1 MMPAR
6 EEGRPIPFSFNAQTF
21 DGKPMSAPGVL
32 APASSQAPQYVK
44 LLACAKHFAVHSG
57 PEWNRHSFNVE
68 DLPER
73 DLWETYLPAFKS
85 LVQDGNVAEV
95 MCAYQRIDGAPCCSN
110 ARYERQILRD
120 EWGFKGLITS
130 DCGAIND
137 FYVPGRHGTAKTP
150 AEATAQAIGAGT
162 DVECGSV
169 YRSLPEAVKTGMISE
184 EKVNESLKRLLIAR
198 FRLGDFDQDENV
210 PWTQIPSSVI
220 ASKAHKDLA
229 EKMAEEGIVLLQNRN
244 NLLPLKSSGMKLVVM
259 GPNANDSIMQWGNYS
274 GYPTSTTTMLGITTL
289 QMGVFGGIVVG
300 LGVAALHNKFYKIE
314 LPQVLAFFGGTRF
327 VPIVSSIVYLVVGIA
342 MFYIWPVVQSGI
354 AALGALVLASGYAG
368 TFIYGLLERALIP
381 FGLHHVFY
389 MPFWQTAV
397 GGTAIIDGV
406 TVTGAQNIFF
416 AELASKSTTVFSVS
430 ATRFMAG
437 KFPFMMFGLPGA
449 ALAMYQCAKPEK
461 KKVAGGLLLSAAL
474 TAFLTGITEPL
485 EFTFIFVALPMY
497 AVHCVLAGLS
507 FMLMHILN
515 VGVGMTFSGG
525 LIDLVLFGVMQGNA
539 KTHWMWVVVV
549 GAVYFV
555 LYYIIFRFMISKFDY
570 KTPGRDDAEE
580 VKLYTRADVN
590 ARSAASGSTAPAG
603 DDPVSA
609 LIVEGLGGTDNLSDV
624 DCCATRL
631 RCTVKDA
638 ALVRQD
644 VLKASGASGVICK
657 GNGVQVVYGPKVAVI
672 KAKLEDYL
680 ETAPKTPAAAAA
692 PAPAAHAAK
701 DTVLSACLNGTV
713 VPLADVKDEAFASG
727 ALGDG
732 IAIEPTDGEL
742 VAPADGEISS
752 TFETHH
758 AVGMTTADG
767 AELLMHIG
775 IDTVKLGGKHF
786 TYLVNEGDKV
796 KKGQPLIRFELEAIK
811 AEGYPVTT
819 PLIVCNTDD
828 YAAVVAKASG
838 AVKQGDALLEL
849 KH

>member
-1 MMPAR
+1 MKDKIFGVLQRVGRSFMLPIALLPVAGLLLGIGSSFTNETMLAAYGLNSVIHPGTLIYTILDVMSQTGNAVFNNLALLFAMGVAIGMARKEKEVAALSGAVAYIIMNTAIQAMINAAGGVEAMPA
-6 EEGRPIPFSFNAQTF
+6 N
-21 DGKPMSAPGVL
+21 
-32 APASSQAPQYVK
+32 
-44 LLACAKHFAVHSG
+44 
-57 PEWNRHSFNVE
+57 
-68 DLPER
+68 
-73 DLWETYLPAFKS
+73 
-85 LVQDGNVAEV
+85 
-95 MCAYQRIDGAPCCSN
+95 
-110 ARYERQILRD
+110 
-120 EWGFKGLITS
+120 
-130 DCGAIND
+130 
-137 FYVPGRHGTAKTP
+137 
-150 AEATAQAIGAGT
+150 
-162 DVECGSV
+162 
-169 YRSLPEAVKTGMISE
+169 
-184 EKVNESLKRLLIAR
+184 
-198 FRLGDFDQDENV
+198 
-210 PWTQIPSSVI
+210 
-220 ASKAHKDLA
+220 
-229 EKMAEEGIVLLQNRN
+229 
-244 NLLPLKSSGMKLVVM
+244 
-259 GPNANDSIMQWGNYS
+259 
-274 GYPTSTTTMLGITTL
+274 STTTMLGITTL

-342 MFYIWPVVQSGI
+342 MFYIWPVVQNGI

-461 KKVAGGLLLSAAL
+461 KKAAGGLLLSAAL

-539 KTHWMWVVVV
+539 KTHWVWVVVV

-590 ARSAASGSTAPAG
+590 ARNAASGSVPAG
-603 DDPVSA
+603 NDPVSA
-609 LIVEGLGGTDNLSDV
+609 LIVEGLGGAANLSDV

-638 ALVRQD
+638 ALVKQD

-680 ETAPKTPAAAAA
+680 ENAPKTSAATAA
-692 PAPAAHAAK
+692 PAPATAPATPAAAAK

-713 VPLADVKDEAFASG
+713 VPLAEVKDEAFASG

-732 IAIEPTDGEL
+732 IAIEPIDGEL

-758 AVGMTTADG
+758 AVGMTTVDG

-828 YAAVVAKASG
+828 YAAVAAKASG
-838 AVKQGDALLEL
+838 TVKQGDALLEL

>member
-1 MMPAR
+1 MKDKIFGVLQRVGRSFMLPSALLPVAGLLLGIGSSFTNETMLAAYGLNSVIHPGTLIYTILDVMSQTGNAVFNNLALLFAMGVAIGMARKEKEVAALSGAVAYIIMNTAIQAMINAAGGVEAMPA
-6 EEGRPIPFSFNAQTF
+6 N
-21 DGKPMSAPGVL
+21 
-32 APASSQAPQYVK
+32 
-44 LLACAKHFAVHSG
+44 
-57 PEWNRHSFNVE
+57 
-68 DLPER
+68 
-73 DLWETYLPAFKS
+73 
-85 LVQDGNVAEV
+85 
-95 MCAYQRIDGAPCCSN
+95 
-110 ARYERQILRD
+110 
-120 EWGFKGLITS
+120 
-130 DCGAIND
+130 
-137 FYVPGRHGTAKTP
+137 
-150 AEATAQAIGAGT
+150 
-162 DVECGSV
+162 
-169 YRSLPEAVKTGMISE
+169 
-184 EKVNESLKRLLIAR
+184 
-198 FRLGDFDQDENV
+198 
-210 PWTQIPSSVI
+210 
-220 ASKAHKDLA
+220 
-229 EKMAEEGIVLLQNRN
+229 
-244 NLLPLKSSGMKLVVM
+244 
-259 GPNANDSIMQWGNYS
+259 
-274 GYPTSTTTMLGITTL
+274 STTTMLGITTL

-342 MFYIWPVVQSGI
+342 MFYIWPVVQNGI

-461 KKVAGGLLLSAAL
+461 KKAAGGLLLSAAL

-539 KTHWMWVVVV
+539 KTHWVWVVVV

-590 ARSAASGSTAPAG
+590 ARNAASGSVPAG
-603 DDPVSA
+603 NDPVSA
-609 LIVEGLGGTDNLSDV
+609 LIVEGLGGAANLTDV

-631 RCTVKDA
+631 RCTVNDA
-638 ALVRQD
+638 ALVKQD

-680 ETAPKTPAAAAA
+680 ESTPKDPVVAPSPAAAS
-692 PAPAAHAAK
+692 AAK

-727 ALGDG
+727 VLGDG
-732 IAIEPTDGEL
+732 IAIEPSDGEL

-752 TFETHH
+752 IFETHH

-819 PLIVCNTDD
+819 PVIVCNTDD
-828 YAAVVAKASG
+828 YAAVEAKAG
-838 AVKQGDALLEL
+838 GTVKQGDALLEL
-849 KH
+849 KR

>member
-1 MMPAR
+1 MKDKIFGVLQRVGRSFMLPIALLPVAGLLLGIGSSFTNETMLAAYGLNSVIHPGTLIYTILDVMSQTGSAVFNNLALLFAMGVAIGMARKEKEVAALSGAVAYIIMNTAIQAMINAAGGVEAMPA
-6 EEGRPIPFSFNAQTF
+6 N
-21 DGKPMSAPGVL
+21 
-32 APASSQAPQYVK
+32 
-44 LLACAKHFAVHSG
+44 
-57 PEWNRHSFNVE
+57 
-68 DLPER
+68 
-73 DLWETYLPAFKS
+73 
-85 LVQDGNVAEV
+85 
-95 MCAYQRIDGAPCCSN
+95 
-110 ARYERQILRD
+110 
-120 EWGFKGLITS
+120 
-130 DCGAIND
+130 
-137 FYVPGRHGTAKTP
+137 
-150 AEATAQAIGAGT
+150 
-162 DVECGSV
+162 
-169 YRSLPEAVKTGMISE
+169 
-184 EKVNESLKRLLIAR
+184 
-198 FRLGDFDQDENV
+198 
-210 PWTQIPSSVI
+210 
-220 ASKAHKDLA
+220 
-229 EKMAEEGIVLLQNRN
+229 
-244 NLLPLKSSGMKLVVM
+244 
-259 GPNANDSIMQWGNYS
+259 
-274 GYPTSTTTMLGITTL
+274 STTTMLGITTL

-327 VPIVSSIVYLVVGIA
+327 VPIISSIVYLVVGIA

-539 KTHWMWVVVV
+539 KTHWVWVVVV

-590 ARSAASGSTAPAG
+590 ARNAASGSVPAG
-603 DDPVSA
+603 NDPVSA
-609 LIVEGLGGTDNLSDV
+609 LIVEGLGGAANLSDV

-638 ALVRQD
+638 ALVKQD

-680 ETAPKTPAAAAA
+680 ENAPKTPAATAA
-692 PAPAAHAAK
+692 PAPATAPATPAAAAK

-713 VPLADVKDEAFASG
+713 VPLAEVKDEAFASG

-732 IAIEPTDGEL
+732 IAIEPIDGEL

-828 YAAVVAKASG
+828 YAAVAAKASG
-838 AVKQGDALLEL
+838 TVKQGDALLEL

>member
-1 MMPAR
+1 MKDKIFGVLQRVGRSFMLPIALLPVAGLLLGIGSSFTNETMLAAYGLNSVIHPGTLIYTILDVMSQTGSAVFNNLALLFAMGVAIGMARKEKEVAALSGAVAYIIMNTAIQAMINAAGGVEAMPA
-6 EEGRPIPFSFNAQTF
+6 N
-21 DGKPMSAPGVL
+21 
-32 APASSQAPQYVK
+32 
-44 LLACAKHFAVHSG
+44 
-57 PEWNRHSFNVE
+57 
-68 DLPER
+68 
-73 DLWETYLPAFKS
+73 
-85 LVQDGNVAEV
+85 
-95 MCAYQRIDGAPCCSN
+95 
-110 ARYERQILRD
+110 
-120 EWGFKGLITS
+120 
-130 DCGAIND
+130 
-137 FYVPGRHGTAKTP
+137 
-150 AEATAQAIGAGT
+150 
-162 DVECGSV
+162 
-169 YRSLPEAVKTGMISE
+169 
-184 EKVNESLKRLLIAR
+184 
-198 FRLGDFDQDENV
+198 
-210 PWTQIPSSVI
+210 
-220 ASKAHKDLA
+220 
-229 EKMAEEGIVLLQNRN
+229 
-244 NLLPLKSSGMKLVVM
+244 
-259 GPNANDSIMQWGNYS
+259 
-274 GYPTSTTTMLGITTL
+274 STTTMLGITTL

-327 VPIVSSIVYLVVGIA
+327 VPIISSIVYLVVGIA

-397 GGTAIIDGV
+397 GGTAIIDGI

-525 LIDLVLFGVMQGNA
+525 FIDLVLFGVMQGND

-590 ARSAASGSTAPAG
+590 ARNAASGSVPAG
-603 DDPVSA
+603 NDPVSA
-609 LIVEGLGGTDNLSDV
+609 LIVEGLGGAANLSDV

-638 ALVRQD
+638 ALVKQD

-680 ETAPKTPAAAAA
+680 ENAPKTPAATAA
-692 PAPAAHAAK
+692 PAPATAPAAPAAAAK

-713 VPLADVKDEAFASG
+713 VPLAEVKDEAFASG

-732 IAIEPTDGEL
+732 IAIEPIDGEL

-758 AVGMTTADG
+758 AVGMTTVDG

-796 KKGQPLIRFELEAIK
+796 KKGQPLIRFELEAIR

-828 YAAVVAKASG
+828 YAAVAAKASG
-838 AVKQGDALLEL
+838 TVKQGDALLEL

>member
-1 MMPAR
+1 MKDKIFGVLQRVGRSFMLPIALLPVAGLLLGIGSSFTNETMLAAYGLNSVIHPGTLIYTILDVMSQTGSAVFNNLALLFAMGVAIGMARKEKEVAALSGAVAYIIMNTAIQAMINAAGGVEAMPA
-6 EEGRPIPFSFNAQTF
+6 N
-21 DGKPMSAPGVL
+21 
-32 APASSQAPQYVK
+32 
-44 LLACAKHFAVHSG
+44 
-57 PEWNRHSFNVE
+57 
-68 DLPER
+68 
-73 DLWETYLPAFKS
+73 
-85 LVQDGNVAEV
+85 
-95 MCAYQRIDGAPCCSN
+95 
-110 ARYERQILRD
+110 
-120 EWGFKGLITS
+120 
-130 DCGAIND
+130 
-137 FYVPGRHGTAKTP
+137 
-150 AEATAQAIGAGT
+150 
-162 DVECGSV
+162 
-169 YRSLPEAVKTGMISE
+169 
-184 EKVNESLKRLLIAR
+184 
-198 FRLGDFDQDENV
+198 
-210 PWTQIPSSVI
+210 
-220 ASKAHKDLA
+220 
-229 EKMAEEGIVLLQNRN
+229 
-244 NLLPLKSSGMKLVVM
+244 
-259 GPNANDSIMQWGNYS
+259 
-274 GYPTSTTTMLGITTL
+274 STTTMLGITTL

-327 VPIVSSIVYLVVGIA
+327 VPIISSIVYLVVGIA

-539 KTHWMWVVVV
+539 KTHWIWVVVV

-555 LYYIIFRFMISKFDY
+555 LYYLIFRFMISKFDY

-609 LIVEGLGGTDNLSDV
+609 LIVEGLGGANNLSDV

-680 ETAPKTPAAAAA
+680 ENAPKTPAATAA
-692 PAPAAHAAK
+692 PPGGPAAK

-758 AVGMTTADG
+758 AVGMTTTDG

-828 YAAVVAKASG
+828 YAAVAAKASG

>member
-1 MMPAR
+1 MKDKIFGVLQRVGRSFMLPIALLPVAGLLLGIGSSFTNETMLAAYGLNSVIHPGTLIYTILDVMSQTGNAVFNNLALLFAMGVAIGMARKEKEVAALSGAVAYIIMNTAIQAMINAAGGVEAMPA
-6 EEGRPIPFSFNAQTF
+6 N
-21 DGKPMSAPGVL
+21 
-32 APASSQAPQYVK
+32 
-44 LLACAKHFAVHSG
+44 
-57 PEWNRHSFNVE
+57 
-68 DLPER
+68 
-73 DLWETYLPAFKS
+73 
-85 LVQDGNVAEV
+85 
-95 MCAYQRIDGAPCCSN
+95 
-110 ARYERQILRD
+110 
-120 EWGFKGLITS
+120 
-130 DCGAIND
+130 
-137 FYVPGRHGTAKTP
+137 
-150 AEATAQAIGAGT
+150 
-162 DVECGSV
+162 
-169 YRSLPEAVKTGMISE
+169 
-184 EKVNESLKRLLIAR
+184 
-198 FRLGDFDQDENV
+198 
-210 PWTQIPSSVI
+210 
-220 ASKAHKDLA
+220 
-229 EKMAEEGIVLLQNRN
+229 
-244 NLLPLKSSGMKLVVM
+244 
-259 GPNANDSIMQWGNYS
+259 
-274 GYPTSTTTMLGITTL
+274 STTTMLGITTL

-461 KKVAGGLLLSAAL
+461 KKAAGGLLLSAAL

-539 KTHWMWVVVV
+539 KTHWVWVVVV

-590 ARSAASGSTAPAG
+590 ARNAASGSVPAG
-603 DDPVSA
+603 NDPVSA
-609 LIVEGLGGTDNLSDV
+609 LIVEGLGGAVNLSDV

-680 ETAPKTPAAAAA
+680 ESAPKDPVAAPSPAAA
-692 PAPAAHAAK
+692 PAPAAK

-758 AVGMTTADG
+758 AVGMTTVDG

-828 YAAVVAKASG
+828 YAAVEAKASG
-838 AVKQGDALLEL
+838 TVKQGDALLEL
-849 KH
+849 KR

>member
-1 MMPAR
+1 MKDKIFGVLQRVGRSFMLPIALLPVAGLLLGIGSSFTNETMLAAYGLNSVIHPGTLIYTILDVMSQTGNAVFNNLALLFAMGVAIGMARKEKEVAALSGAVAYIIMNTAIQAMINAAGGVEAMPA
-6 EEGRPIPFSFNAQTF
+6 N
-21 DGKPMSAPGVL
+21 
-32 APASSQAPQYVK
+32 
-44 LLACAKHFAVHSG
+44 
-57 PEWNRHSFNVE
+57 
-68 DLPER
+68 
-73 DLWETYLPAFKS
+73 
-85 LVQDGNVAEV
+85 
-95 MCAYQRIDGAPCCSN
+95 
-110 ARYERQILRD
+110 
-120 EWGFKGLITS
+120 
-130 DCGAIND
+130 
-137 FYVPGRHGTAKTP
+137 
-150 AEATAQAIGAGT
+150 
-162 DVECGSV
+162 
-169 YRSLPEAVKTGMISE
+169 
-184 EKVNESLKRLLIAR
+184 
-198 FRLGDFDQDENV
+198 
-210 PWTQIPSSVI
+210 
-220 ASKAHKDLA
+220 
-229 EKMAEEGIVLLQNRN
+229 
-244 NLLPLKSSGMKLVVM
+244 
-259 GPNANDSIMQWGNYS
+259 
-274 GYPTSTTTMLGITTL
+274 STTTMLGITTL

-342 MFYIWPVVQSGI
+342 MFYIWPVVQNGI

-461 KKVAGGLLLSAAL
+461 KKAAGGLLLSAAL

-539 KTHWMWVVVV
+539 KTHWVWVVVV

-590 ARSAASGSTAPAG
+590 ARNAASGSVPAG
-603 DDPVSA
+603 NDPVSA
-609 LIVEGLGGTDNLSDV
+609 LIVEGLGGAANLTDV

-631 RCTVKDA
+631 RCTVNDA
-638 ALVRQD
+638 ALVKQD

-680 ETAPKTPAAAAA
+680 ESTPKDPVVAPSPAAAS
-692 PAPAAHAAK
+692 AAK

-727 ALGDG
+727 VLGDG
-732 IAIEPTDGEL
+732 IAIEPSDGEL

-819 PLIVCNTDD
+819 PVIVCNTDD
-828 YAAVVAKASG
+828 YAAVEAKSG
-838 AVKQGDALLEL
+838 GTVKQGDALLEL
-849 KH
+849 KR

>member
-1 MMPAR
+1 MKDKIFGVLQRVGRSFMLPIALLPVAGLLLGIGSSFTNETMLAAYGLNSVIHPGTLIYTILDVMSQTGSAVFNNLALLFAMGVAIGMARKEKEVAALSGAVAYIIMNTAIQAMINAAGGVEAMPA
-6 EEGRPIPFSFNAQTF
+6 N
-21 DGKPMSAPGVL
+21 
-32 APASSQAPQYVK
+32 
-44 LLACAKHFAVHSG
+44 
-57 PEWNRHSFNVE
+57 
-68 DLPER
+68 
-73 DLWETYLPAFKS
+73 
-85 LVQDGNVAEV
+85 
-95 MCAYQRIDGAPCCSN
+95 
-110 ARYERQILRD
+110 
-120 EWGFKGLITS
+120 
-130 DCGAIND
+130 
-137 FYVPGRHGTAKTP
+137 
-150 AEATAQAIGAGT
+150 
-162 DVECGSV
+162 
-169 YRSLPEAVKTGMISE
+169 
-184 EKVNESLKRLLIAR
+184 
-198 FRLGDFDQDENV
+198 
-210 PWTQIPSSVI
+210 
-220 ASKAHKDLA
+220 
-229 EKMAEEGIVLLQNRN
+229 
-244 NLLPLKSSGMKLVVM
+244 
-259 GPNANDSIMQWGNYS
+259 
-274 GYPTSTTTMLGITTL
+274 STTTMLGITTL

-539 KTHWMWVVVV
+539 KTHWVWVVVV

-609 LIVEGLGGTDNLSDV
+609 LIVEGLGGADNLSDV

-631 RCTVKDA
+631 RCTVKDV
-638 ALVRQD
+638 ALVKQD

-680 ETAPKTPAAAAA
+680 ENAPKAPAATAT
-692 PAPAAHAAK
+692 PAPAAPAAK

-828 YAAVVAKASG
+828 YAAVEAKASG

>member
-1 MMPAR
+1 MKDKIFGVLQRVGRSFMLPIALLPVAGLLLGIGSSFTNETMLAAYGLNNVIHPGTLIYTILDVMSQTGSAVFNNLALLFAMGVAIGMARKEKEVAALSGAVAYIIMNTAIQAMINAAGGVEAMPA
-6 EEGRPIPFSFNAQTF
+6 N
-21 DGKPMSAPGVL
+21 
-32 APASSQAPQYVK
+32 
-44 LLACAKHFAVHSG
+44 
-57 PEWNRHSFNVE
+57 
-68 DLPER
+68 
-73 DLWETYLPAFKS
+73 
-85 LVQDGNVAEV
+85 
-95 MCAYQRIDGAPCCSN
+95 
-110 ARYERQILRD
+110 
-120 EWGFKGLITS
+120 
-130 DCGAIND
+130 
-137 FYVPGRHGTAKTP
+137 
-150 AEATAQAIGAGT
+150 
-162 DVECGSV
+162 
-169 YRSLPEAVKTGMISE
+169 
-184 EKVNESLKRLLIAR
+184 
-198 FRLGDFDQDENV
+198 
-210 PWTQIPSSVI
+210 
-220 ASKAHKDLA
+220 
-229 EKMAEEGIVLLQNRN
+229 
-244 NLLPLKSSGMKLVVM
+244 
-259 GPNANDSIMQWGNYS
+259 
-274 GYPTSTTTMLGITTL
+274 STTTMLGITTL

-327 VPIVSSIVYLVVGIA
+327 VPIISSIVYLVVGIA

-416 AELASKSTTVFSVS
+416 AELASKATTVFSVS

-539 KTHWMWVVVV
+539 KTHWIWVVVV

-590 ARSAASGSTAPAG
+590 TRSAASGSTAPAG

-609 LIVEGLGGTDNLSDV
+609 LIVEGLGGAANLSDV

-680 ETAPKTPAAAAA
+680 ENAPKTPAAAAT
-692 PAPAAHAAK
+692 PAPAAPAAK

-758 AVGMTTADG
+758 AVGMTTVDG

-828 YAAVVAKASG
+828 YAAVAAKASG

>member
-1 MMPAR
+1 MKDKIFGVLQRVGRSFMLPIALLPVAGLLLGIGSSFTNETMLAAYGLNSVIHPGTLIYTILDVMSQTGSAVFNNLALLFAMGVAIGMARKEKEVAALSGAVAYIIMNTAIQAMINAAGGVDAMPA
-6 EEGRPIPFSFNAQTF
+6 N
-21 DGKPMSAPGVL
+21 
-32 APASSQAPQYVK
+32 
-44 LLACAKHFAVHSG
+44 
-57 PEWNRHSFNVE
+57 
-68 DLPER
+68 
-73 DLWETYLPAFKS
+73 
-85 LVQDGNVAEV
+85 
-95 MCAYQRIDGAPCCSN
+95 
-110 ARYERQILRD
+110 
-120 EWGFKGLITS
+120 
-130 DCGAIND
+130 
-137 FYVPGRHGTAKTP
+137 
-150 AEATAQAIGAGT
+150 
-162 DVECGSV
+162 
-169 YRSLPEAVKTGMISE
+169 
-184 EKVNESLKRLLIAR
+184 
-198 FRLGDFDQDENV
+198 
-210 PWTQIPSSVI
+210 
-220 ASKAHKDLA
+220 
-229 EKMAEEGIVLLQNRN
+229 
-244 NLLPLKSSGMKLVVM
+244 
-259 GPNANDSIMQWGNYS
+259 
-274 GYPTSTTTMLGITTL
+274 STTTMLGITTL

-590 ARSAASGSTAPAG
+590 ARSAVSGSTAPVG
-603 DDPVSA
+603 DDPGSA
-609 LIVEGLGGTDNLSDV
+609 LIVEGLGGAANLSDV

-680 ETAPKTPAAAAA
+680 ENAPKTPAATAA
-692 PAPAAHAAK
+692 PAPAAPAAK

-828 YAAVVAKASG
+828 YAAVAAKASG
-838 AVKQGDALLEL
+838 TVKQGDALLEL

>member
-1 MMPAR
+1 MKDKIFGVLQRVGRSFMLPIALLPVAGLLLGIGSSFTNETMLAAYGLNSVIHPGTLIYTILDVMSQTGSAVFNNLALLFAMGVAIGMARKEKEVAALSGAVAYIIMNTAIQAMINAAGGVEAMPA
-6 EEGRPIPFSFNAQTF
+6 N
-21 DGKPMSAPGVL
+21 
-32 APASSQAPQYVK
+32 
-44 LLACAKHFAVHSG
+44 
-57 PEWNRHSFNVE
+57 
-68 DLPER
+68 
-73 DLWETYLPAFKS
+73 
-85 LVQDGNVAEV
+85 
-95 MCAYQRIDGAPCCSN
+95 
-110 ARYERQILRD
+110 
-120 EWGFKGLITS
+120 
-130 DCGAIND
+130 
-137 FYVPGRHGTAKTP
+137 
-150 AEATAQAIGAGT
+150 
-162 DVECGSV
+162 
-169 YRSLPEAVKTGMISE
+169 
-184 EKVNESLKRLLIAR
+184 
-198 FRLGDFDQDENV
+198 
-210 PWTQIPSSVI
+210 
-220 ASKAHKDLA
+220 
-229 EKMAEEGIVLLQNRN
+229 
-244 NLLPLKSSGMKLVVM
+244 
-259 GPNANDSIMQWGNYS
+259 
-274 GYPTSTTTMLGITTL
+274 STTTMLGITTL

-539 KTHWMWVVVV
+539 KTHWVWVVVV

-609 LIVEGLGGTDNLSDV
+609 LIVEGLGGAANLSDV

-631 RCTVKDA
+631 RCTVKDV
-638 ALVRQD
+638 ALVKQD

-657 GNGVQVVYGPKVAVI
+657 GDGVQVVYGPKVAVI

-680 ETAPKTPAAAAA
+680 ENAPKT
-692 PAPAAHAAK
+692 PAAHAAK

-713 VPLADVKDEAFASG
+713 VPLAEVKDEAFASG

-775 IDTVKLGGKHF
+775 IDTVKLGGRHF

-828 YAAVVAKASG
+828 YAAVAAKASG
-838 AVKQGDALLEL
+838 TVKQGDALLEL

>member
-1 MMPAR
+1 MKDKIFGVLQRVGRSFMLPIALLPVAGLLLGIGSSFTNETMLAAYGLNSVIHPGTLIYTILDVMSQTGSAVFNNLALLFAMGVAIGMARKEKEVAALSGAVAYIIMNTAIQAMINAAGGVDAMPA
-6 EEGRPIPFSFNAQTF
+6 N
-21 DGKPMSAPGVL
+21 
-32 APASSQAPQYVK
+32 
-44 LLACAKHFAVHSG
+44 
-57 PEWNRHSFNVE
+57 
-68 DLPER
+68 
-73 DLWETYLPAFKS
+73 
-85 LVQDGNVAEV
+85 
-95 MCAYQRIDGAPCCSN
+95 
-110 ARYERQILRD
+110 
-120 EWGFKGLITS
+120 
-130 DCGAIND
+130 
-137 FYVPGRHGTAKTP
+137 
-150 AEATAQAIGAGT
+150 
-162 DVECGSV
+162 
-169 YRSLPEAVKTGMISE
+169 
-184 EKVNESLKRLLIAR
+184 
-198 FRLGDFDQDENV
+198 
-210 PWTQIPSSVI
+210 
-220 ASKAHKDLA
+220 
-229 EKMAEEGIVLLQNRN
+229 
-244 NLLPLKSSGMKLVVM
+244 
-259 GPNANDSIMQWGNYS
+259 
-274 GYPTSTTTMLGITTL
+274 STTTMLGITTL

-327 VPIVSSIVYLVVGIA
+327 VPIISSIVYLVVGIA

-449 ALAMYQCAKPEK
+449 ALAMYHCAKPEK
-461 KKVAGGLLLSAAL
+461 KKAAGGLLLSAAL

-525 LIDLVLFGVMQGNA
+525 LIDLVLFGAMQGNA
-539 KTHWMWVVVV
+539 KTHWIWVVVV

-555 LYYIIFRFMISKFDY
+555 LYYLIFRFMISKFNY

-590 ARSAASGSTAPAG
+590 ARSAASGSNAPAG

-680 ETAPKTPAAAAA
+680 ENAPKTPAATAA
-692 PAPAAHAAK
+692 PAPAAAPAAPAAAAK

-713 VPLADVKDEAFASG
+713 VPLAEVKDEAFASG

-732 IAIEPTDGEL
+732 IAIEPAVGEL

-752 TFETHH
+752 TFDTHH
-758 AVGMTTADG
+758 AVGMTTVDG

-796 KKGQPLIRFELEAIK
+796 RKGQPLIRFDIEAIK

-819 PLIVCNTDD
+819 PLIVCNTDE
-828 YAAVVAKASG
+828 YAAVTPKASG
-838 AVKQGDALLEL
+838 TVKQGDALLEL
-849 KH
+849 KG

>member
-1 MMPAR
+1 MKDKIFGVLQRVGRSFMLPIALLPVAGLLLGIGSSFTNETMLAAYGLNSVIHPGTLIYTILDVMSQTGSAVFNNLALLFAMGVAIGMARKEKEVAALSGAVAYIIMNTAIQAMINAAGGVEAMPA
-6 EEGRPIPFSFNAQTF
+6 N
-21 DGKPMSAPGVL
+21 
-32 APASSQAPQYVK
+32 
-44 LLACAKHFAVHSG
+44 
-57 PEWNRHSFNVE
+57 
-68 DLPER
+68 
-73 DLWETYLPAFKS
+73 
-85 LVQDGNVAEV
+85 
-95 MCAYQRIDGAPCCSN
+95 
-110 ARYERQILRD
+110 
-120 EWGFKGLITS
+120 
-130 DCGAIND
+130 
-137 FYVPGRHGTAKTP
+137 
-150 AEATAQAIGAGT
+150 
-162 DVECGSV
+162 
-169 YRSLPEAVKTGMISE
+169 
-184 EKVNESLKRLLIAR
+184 
-198 FRLGDFDQDENV
+198 
-210 PWTQIPSSVI
+210 
-220 ASKAHKDLA
+220 
-229 EKMAEEGIVLLQNRN
+229 
-244 NLLPLKSSGMKLVVM
+244 
-259 GPNANDSIMQWGNYS
+259 
-274 GYPTSTTTMLGITTL
+274 STTTMLGITTL

-327 VPIVSSIVYLVVGIA
+327 VPIISSIVYLVVGIA

-397 GGTAIIDGV
+397 GGTAIIDGM

-461 KKVAGGLLLSAAL
+461 KKAAGGLLLSAAL

-539 KTHWMWVVVV
+539 KTHWIWVVVV

-590 ARSAASGSTAPAG
+590 ARSAASGSNAPAG

-631 RCTVKDA
+631 RCTVKDV
-638 ALVRQD
+638 ALVKQD

-657 GNGVQVVYGPKVAVI
+657 GDGVQVVYGPKVAVI

-680 ETAPKTPAAAAA
+680 ENAPKTSAATAA
-692 PAPAAHAAK
+692 PAPATAPAAPAAAAK

-713 VPLADVKDEAFASG
+713 VPLAEVKDEAFASG

-758 AVGMTTADG
+758 AVGMTTVDG

-811 AEGYPVTT
+811 SEGYPVTT

-828 YAAVVAKASG
+828 YAAVAAKASG
-838 AVKQGDALLEL
+838 TVKQGDALLEL

>member
-1 MMPAR
+1 MKDKIFGVLQRVGRSFMLPIALLPVAGLLLGIGSSFTNETMLAAYGLNSVIHPGTLIYTILDVMSQTGSAVFNNLALLFAMGVAIGMARKEKEVAALSGAVAYIIMNTAIQAMINAAGGVEAMPA
-6 EEGRPIPFSFNAQTF
+6 N
-21 DGKPMSAPGVL
+21 
-32 APASSQAPQYVK
+32 
-44 LLACAKHFAVHSG
+44 
-57 PEWNRHSFNVE
+57 
-68 DLPER
+68 
-73 DLWETYLPAFKS
+73 
-85 LVQDGNVAEV
+85 
-95 MCAYQRIDGAPCCSN
+95 
-110 ARYERQILRD
+110 
-120 EWGFKGLITS
+120 
-130 DCGAIND
+130 
-137 FYVPGRHGTAKTP
+137 
-150 AEATAQAIGAGT
+150 
-162 DVECGSV
+162 
-169 YRSLPEAVKTGMISE
+169 
-184 EKVNESLKRLLIAR
+184 
-198 FRLGDFDQDENV
+198 
-210 PWTQIPSSVI
+210 
-220 ASKAHKDLA
+220 
-229 EKMAEEGIVLLQNRN
+229 
-244 NLLPLKSSGMKLVVM
+244 
-259 GPNANDSIMQWGNYS
+259 
-274 GYPTSTTTMLGITTL
+274 STTTMLGITTL

-327 VPIVSSIVYLVVGIA
+327 VPIISSIVYLVVGIA

-539 KTHWMWVVVV
+539 KTHWVWVVVV

-590 ARSAASGSTAPAG
+590 TRSAASGSTAPAG

-609 LIVEGLGGTDNLSDV
+609 LIVEGLGGAANLSDV

-680 ETAPKTPAAAAA
+680 ENAPKTPAAAAT
-692 PAPAAHAAK
+692 PAPAAPAAK

-828 YAAVVAKASG
+828 YAAVAAKASG

>member
-1 MMPAR
+1 MKDKIFGVLQRVGRSFMLPIALLPVAGLLLGIGSSFTNETMLAAYGLNSVIHPGTLIYTILDVMSQTGSAVFNNLALLFAMGVAIGMARKEKEVAALSGAVAYIIMNTAIQAMINAAGGVEAMPA
-6 EEGRPIPFSFNAQTF
+6 N
-21 DGKPMSAPGVL
+21 
-32 APASSQAPQYVK
+32 
-44 LLACAKHFAVHSG
+44 
-57 PEWNRHSFNVE
+57 
-68 DLPER
+68 
-73 DLWETYLPAFKS
+73 
-85 LVQDGNVAEV
+85 
-95 MCAYQRIDGAPCCSN
+95 
-110 ARYERQILRD
+110 
-120 EWGFKGLITS
+120 
-130 DCGAIND
+130 
-137 FYVPGRHGTAKTP
+137 
-150 AEATAQAIGAGT
+150 
-162 DVECGSV
+162 
-169 YRSLPEAVKTGMISE
+169 
-184 EKVNESLKRLLIAR
+184 
-198 FRLGDFDQDENV
+198 
-210 PWTQIPSSVI
+210 
-220 ASKAHKDLA
+220 
-229 EKMAEEGIVLLQNRN
+229 
-244 NLLPLKSSGMKLVVM
+244 
-259 GPNANDSIMQWGNYS
+259 
-274 GYPTSTTTMLGITTL
+274 STTTMLGITTL

-327 VPIVSSIVYLVVGIA
+327 VPIISSIVYLVVGIA

-397 GGTAIIDGV
+397 GGTAIIDGM

-539 KTHWMWVVVV
+539 KTHWVWVVVV

-590 ARSAASGSTAPAG
+590 ARSAASGSTAPTG
-603 DDPVSA
+603 DDSVSA
-609 LIVEGLGGTDNLSDV
+609 LIVEGLGGADNLSDV

-631 RCTVKDA
+631 RCTVKDV
-638 ALVRQD
+638 ALVKQD

-657 GNGVQVVYGPKVAVI
+657 GDGVQVVYGPKVAVI

-680 ETAPKTPAAAAA
+680 ENAPKTPAATAA
-692 PAPAAHAAK
+692 PAPATAPAAPAAAAK

-786 TYLVNEGDKV
+786 IYLVNEGDKV

-838 AVKQGDALLEL
+838 TVKQGDALLEL

>member
-1 MMPAR
+1 MKDKIFGVLQRVGRSFMLPIALLPVAGLLLGIGSSFTNETMLAAYGLNSVIHPGTLIYTILDVMSQTGSAVFNNLALLFAMGVAIGMARKEKEVAALSGAVAYIIMNTAIQAMINAAGGVEAMPA
-6 EEGRPIPFSFNAQTF
+6 N
-21 DGKPMSAPGVL
+21 
-32 APASSQAPQYVK
+32 
-44 LLACAKHFAVHSG
+44 
-57 PEWNRHSFNVE
+57 
-68 DLPER
+68 
-73 DLWETYLPAFKS
+73 
-85 LVQDGNVAEV
+85 
-95 MCAYQRIDGAPCCSN
+95 
-110 ARYERQILRD
+110 
-120 EWGFKGLITS
+120 
-130 DCGAIND
+130 
-137 FYVPGRHGTAKTP
+137 
-150 AEATAQAIGAGT
+150 
-162 DVECGSV
+162 
-169 YRSLPEAVKTGMISE
+169 
-184 EKVNESLKRLLIAR
+184 
-198 FRLGDFDQDENV
+198 
-210 PWTQIPSSVI
+210 
-220 ASKAHKDLA
+220 
-229 EKMAEEGIVLLQNRN
+229 
-244 NLLPLKSSGMKLVVM
+244 
-259 GPNANDSIMQWGNYS
+259 
-274 GYPTSTTTMLGITTL
+274 STTTMLGITTL

-539 KTHWMWVVVV
+539 KTHWVWVVVV

-590 ARSAASGSTAPAG
+590 ARSAASGSTATAG

-609 LIVEGLGGTDNLSDV
+609 LIVEGLGGAANLSDV

-680 ETAPKTPAAAAA
+680 ESTPKIPAAAPSPAAA
-692 PAPAAHAAK
+692 PAPAAK

-758 AVGMTTADG
+758 AVGMTTTDG

-828 YAAVVAKASG
+828 YAAVAAKASG
-838 AVKQGDALLEL
+838 TVKQGDALLEL